1 MSITVELTS
10 DEEVRLAAHARA
22 RHTTPEKLV
31 REILEPI
38 LAVPAGGTPPAR
50 RLNLPEMKGV
60 VTGSLRRCD
69 IYDERG

>member
-1 MSITVELTS
+1 MSITVELTR

-38 LAVPAGGTPPAR
+38 LAVPAGGPLPGR
-50 RLNLPEMKGV
+50 RLDLPAMKGV
-60 VTGSLRRCD
+60 VIGTLRRCD

>member
-22 RHTTPEKLV
+22 RHTTPEKFV

-38 LAVPAGGTPPAR
+38 LAIPAGAPPPAR

-60 VTGSLRRCD
+60 VIGPLRRRD